1 MQTIKT
7 LNNLKKYYNII
18 DNIIDERRIFTLRV
32 YQLSVNEQLI
42 KIINLN
48 NLKIQI

>member
-18 DNIIDERRIFTLRV
+18 DNIIDERRIFTLQV

-42 KIINLN
+42 
-48 NLKIQI
+48 